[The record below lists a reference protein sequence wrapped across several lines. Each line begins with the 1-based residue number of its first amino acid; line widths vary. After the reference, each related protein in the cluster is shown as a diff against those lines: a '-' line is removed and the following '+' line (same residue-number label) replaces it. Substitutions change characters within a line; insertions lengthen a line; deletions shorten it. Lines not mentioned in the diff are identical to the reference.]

1 MKQIRMIVPL
11 RKATSKEFH
20 RTKTRNSHGARQV
33 KHMKNFD
40 NSFLNDTIKL
50 IAGTDEAGRGPLAGP
65 VVAASVI
72 FSPDVYIDGVND
84 SKQLSAKKREMLF
97 EEIIR
102 NSLSYGISVVS
113 HKKIDEINILNASL
127 LAMLNS
133 VKILKV
139 KPDLVLVDGNRPFSY
154 DVHIK
159 TVVKGDSK
167 SFCIAAA
174 SILAK
179 VTRDEIMKQLS
190 HRFPEYN
197 WEQNKGY
204 PTKQHIQ
211 TIKLIGASA
220 LHRKTFLKNILKDKS
235 EAGFKPQA
243 VY

>member
-1 MKQIRMIVPL
+1 
-11 RKATSKEFH
+11 
-20 RTKTRNSHGARQV
+20 
-33 KHMKNFD
+33 MKNFD
-40 NSFLNDTIKL
+40 NSFLNDNIKL

-72 FSPDVYIDGVND
+72 FSPDVYIEGVND
-84 SKQLSAKKREMLF
+84 SKQLSAKKREILF
-97 EEIIR
+97 EEIIK
-102 NSLSYGISVVS
+102 NSLTWGVSVVS

-133 VKILKV
+133 VKTLKV
-139 KPDLVLVDGNRPFSY
+139 KPDLILVDGNKSFRY
-154 DVHIK
+154 DVGIK
-159 TVVKGDSK
+159 TIVKGDSK

-179 VTRDEIMKQLS
+179 VTRDRIMKRLS

-204 PTKQHIQ
+204 PTKKHIE
-211 TIKLIGASA
+211 TIKLIGASP
-220 LHRKTFLKNILKDKS
+220 LHRKTFLGNIFSDNS
-235 EAGFKPQA
+235 EAGLKPQT